1 MRGSVEP
8 SKKIII
14 KPTPAVFL
22 RNLII
27 IEAVWA
33 MAATLLWLQFNPTA
47 LYDELQLA
55 RFASFSIILTI
66 LVTTFQILIIAIA
79 FIAWYIDAYEIDR
92 QTIVRRRGG
101 LFGVSEIARTQTL
114 TDVCV
119 KQSKLGATFNYG
131 TLSLITPLK
140 LPESSEDLP
149 PPPSRGGRGGGL
161 NRQLRKSYLKNVP
174 NPRHYAALIKTLL
187 DPQQLDIE
195 AALQKSIPELIT
207 AGEGQHSEFKASFAW
222 DYRRQRI
229 NKDLHK
235 AVMKNIVGFMNTTGG
250 ILLLGVGDEG
260 EIVGLEQEFQTQGK
274 PNADGFENNFNTAFR
289 DMVGPEYRPY
299 VVLDFERIEEK
310 TICRVMV
317 LPTPEPVYLTHKNRE
332 EFYIRTGN
340 ASQPLTTSQA
350 VTYVQTH
357 FKG

>member
-1 MRGSVEP
+1 MEP

-22 RNLII
+22 RNLVI
-27 IEAVWA
+27 IEFVWA
-33 MAATLLWLQFNPTA
+33 VAATLLSLQFSPND
-47 LYDELQLA
+47 LYNDLQLA
-55 RFASFSIILTI
+55 RIGPFGIVLT
-66 LVTTFQILIIAIA
+66 LVITTFQILIIAIA
-79 FIAWYIDAYEIDR
+79 FIAWYTDTYEIDR
-92 QTIVRRRGG
+92 QTIIRRRGG

-114 TDVCV
+114 TDIHVN
-119 KQSKLGATFNYG
+119 QSKLGTTFNYG
-131 TLSLITPLK
+131 TLILIK
-140 LPESSEDLP
+140 AAAAE
-149 PPPSRGGRGGGL
+149 
-161 NRQLRKSYLKNVP
+161 KSYLKNIP
-174 NPRHYAALIKTLL
+174 NPHRYAALIKTLL

-207 AGEGQHSEFKASFAW
+207 AGEGQHSEFKASFSW
-222 DYRRQRI
+222 DYRRQSI

-250 ILLLGVGDEG
+250 ILLLGVGDKG
-260 EIVGLEQEFQTQGK
+260 EIIGLEKEFQAQGK

-289 DMVGPEYRPY
+289 NMIGPEYRPY
-299 VVLDFERIEEK
+299 VSLDFEWIEEK
-310 TICRVMV
+310 TICRVVV
-317 LPTPEPVYLTHKNRE
+317 LPTPEPVYLTHKNQE